1 MNMRIFAALVSCAAT
16 LAVLTGCSTQGD
28 PHTVRL
34 VTSLP
39 RTGSARDQTTS
50 IVNGVKMAIEEAG
63 GKVGEFKIEFTD
75 MDDATAQAG
84 QWDATLESNN
94 AKKAA
99 QNPDVMVYIGPY
111 NSGAAKQSMPI
122 LNRAGLAMI
131 SPANTSPELTKPGFS
146 EQPDEL
152 KSFRPTG
159 KINYFRVV
167 PTDDLQGPY
176 SADWAKDMGM
186 KKIFIVDDKEIYGA
200 GVAKL
205 FEQRAKDIGLEILG
219 HESIDVK
226 MQEFRA
232 LMDKI
237 KALQPD
243 LIYFGGTT
251 QTKGGQLVKD
261 LVAAGLDC
269 KFMAPDG
276 CYEKSFITAAGA
288 KNCEDRVLVTFGGM
302 PPEQLEGDG
311 AKFVESYK
319 AKYKE
324 DPEVYAVY
332 GYECGRVAIEAIRR
346 AGKKDRA
353 AVIAALRGIKDFEG
367 ALGKWSFDEN
377 GDTSLKVM
385 SGNKVKDGQFKF
397 VKALGHGD

>member
-1 MNMRIFAALVSCAAT
+1 MNTRNLATMVCCAVLAAT
-16 LAVLTGCSTQGD
+16 LAGCSSQGD
-28 PHTVRL
+28 PNTVRL

-50 IVNGVKMAIEEAG
+50 IVNGVKMAIDEAG
-63 GKVGEFKIEFTD
+63 GKAGDLKIEFTD

-94 AKKAA
+94 ARKAA
-99 QNPDVMVYIGPY
+99 SDSNVMVYIGPY

-131 SPANTSPELTKPGFS
+131 SPANTAPELTKPGFG
-146 EQPDEL
+146 ERADEL
-152 KSFRPTG
+152 KDFRPSG

-176 SADWAKDMGM
+176 SADWAKSMGM
-186 KKIFIVDDKEIYGA
+186 KRIFILDDKEIYGA

-205 FEQRAKDIGLEILG
+205 FKKRCEEIGLEVIG
-219 HESIDVK
+219 AESIDVK
-226 MQEFRA
+226 MQEYRA

-237 KALQPD
+237 KSQKPD

-251 QTKGGQLVKD
+251 QSKGGQLVKD
-261 LVAAGLDC
+261 MVAAGLEC

-276 CYEKSFITAAGA
+276 CYEESFITAAGPQ
-288 KNCEDRVLVTFGGM
+288 NCEGRVFVTFGGL
-302 PPEQLEGDG
+302 PPSELIGDG
-311 AKFVESYK
+311 KKFVDG
-319 AKYKE
+319 YKE
-324 DPEVYAVY
+324 KFKKEPEVYAIY
-332 GYECGRVAIEAIRR
+332 GYECGRVAIEAIRK

-353 AVIAALRGIKDFEG
+353 AVIAALQNVKDFEG
-367 ALGKWSFDEN
+367 LQGKWSFDEN
-377 GDTSLKVM
+377 GDTTMQVM
-385 SGNKVKDGQFKF
+385 SGNTVKNGKFEF
-397 VKALGHGD
+397 VKALGKGE